1 MWNFKKCLATFC
13 LKDKAS
19 FREADHVLWSN
30 ITGSLRCE
38 IKDFVQNNSQAT
50 KALEDEKGKNE
61 VNSKSAVNIMF
72 ESIKMQNKKEMDV
85 FTFFIPFLNICPNYY
100 TYKKH
105 SVPRNNL

>member
-30 ITGSLRCE
+30 ITGSLTCK

-50 KALEDEKGKNE
+50 KSLEVEKGKNE
-61 VNSKSAVNIMF
+61 VNSKSAANIMF
-72 ESIKMQNKKEMDV
+72 EGIKMQNKKEMDV
-85 FTFFIPFLNICPNYY
+85 FTFLYLF
-100 TYKKH
+100 
-105 SVPRNNL
+105 

>member
-50 KALEDEKGKNE
+50 KALEDEKGKM
-61 VNSKSAVNIMF
+61 KL
-72 ESIKMQNKKEMDV
+72 
-85 FTFFIPFLNICPNYY
+85 IPKVQLI
-100 TYKKH
+100 
-105 SVPRNNL
+105 